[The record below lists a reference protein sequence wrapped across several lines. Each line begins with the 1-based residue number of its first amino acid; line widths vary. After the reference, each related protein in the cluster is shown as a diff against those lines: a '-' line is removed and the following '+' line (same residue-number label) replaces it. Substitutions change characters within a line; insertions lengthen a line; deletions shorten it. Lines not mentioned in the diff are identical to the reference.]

1 MLNHIV
7 TMGRLVRDP
16 ELRHTQS
23 GLPVC
28 SFSIACDRDYK
39 GADGEK
45 ATDFLDIVA
54 WRQTAEFVSK
64 YFTKGRM
71 MAVEGRLQL
80 RDWVDKEKNKRR
92 SAEIQVS
99 SAYFADSKS
108 KEQEPPEATR
118 SEAYGF
124 PESGFPGGAV
134 PSGFDP
140 FAGESDNG
148 DLPF

>member
-1 MLNHIV
+1 MLHHIV

-23 GLPVC
+23 GIPVT
-28 SFSIACDRDYK
+28 SFTIACDRDYK
-39 GADGEK
+39 DANGDK

-71 MAVEGRLQL
+71 AVVDGRLQL
-80 RDWVDKEKNKRR
+80 RDWTDREGNKRR
-92 SAEIQVS
+92 SAEIV
-99 SAYFADSKS
+99 ADNVHFGDSRP
-108 KEQEPPEATR
+108 QNQAAPRDYAAPAGVPAGGGYEPDDLEA
-118 SEAYGF
+118 G
-124 PESGFPGGAV
+124 
-134 PSGFDP
+134 
-140 FAGESDNG
+140 G

>member
-23 GLPVC
+23 GIPVT
-28 SFSIACDRDYK
+28 SFTIACDRDYK

-64 YFTKGRM
+64 YFTKGRT
-71 MAVEGRLQL
+71 ALVDGRLQL
-80 RDWVDKEKNKRR
+80 RDWTDRDGNRRR
-92 SAEIQVS
+92 SAEILANSVHFGDSRPQNQAAPREYAAPTGVP
-99 SAYFADSKS
+99 AGGADV
-108 KEQEPPEATR
+108 PEAGR
-118 SEAYGF
+118 
-124 PESGFPGGAV
+124 
-134 PSGFDP
+134 
-140 FAGESDNG
+140 

>member
-7 TMGRLVRDP
+7 TMGRLTHDP

-71 MAVEGRLQL
+71 AVVDGRLQL
-80 RDWVDKEKNKRR
+80 RDWTDRDGNKRR
-92 SAEIQVS
+92 SAEIVANS
-99 SAYFADSKS
+99 VNFGDSKP
-108 KEQEPPEATR
+108 KNQDQAAPAPAG
-118 SEAYGF
+118 AY
-124 PESGFPGGAV
+124 SGGYGAET
-134 PSGFDP
+134 S
-140 FAGESDNG
+140 G

>member
-7 TMGRLVRDP
+7 TMGRLTHDP

-71 MAVEGRLQL
+71 AVVDGRLQL
-80 RDWVDKEKNKRR
+80 RDWTDRDGNKRR
-92 SAEIQVS
+92 SAEIVANS
-99 SAYFADSKS
+99 VNFGDSKPR
-108 KEQEPPEATR
+108 EQGQATPAPGYAAAG
-118 SEAYGF
+118 AYSGGYGA
-124 PESGFPGGAV
+124 ESFD
-134 PSGFDP
+134 DP
-140 FAGESDNG
+140 F
-148 DLPF
+148 